1 MSARAGRGG
10 VGVEERE
17 MGAETTTARG
27 IYICRER
34 QRQRDAL
41 QHEPVAV
48 QAVNS
53 QGISSQL
60 LIL

>member
-1 MSARAGRGG
+1 MSARAATGG

-17 MGAETTTARG
+17 MGAETKRARG

-34 QRQRDAL
+34 QRQRDTL
-41 QHEPVAV
+41 QHEPVAMH
-48 QAVNS
+48 AVNS
-53 QGISSQL
+53 QGITNQL